1 MQIIDFYNHLK
12 TFGTPCSFDY
22 RIFCDCSKLVSAVVV
37 AFAVVVAVAVA
48 RILQVV
54 DPGRDRAT
62 KCTRPET
69 LDRSRLQAAT
79 WGGGSGGGSGSGGSD
94 GDGGGTEEDEED
106 EKDEEEEEVEEE
118 EEGFVRART
127 NQAFPS
133 TTSLQP
139 LPSSKVKPTKSN
151 QKQENNSLMEIH
163 LRAYS
168 ICKKFHWLISPNHT
182 DDSYG

>member
-1 MQIIDFYNHLK
+1 MKQNYR
-12 TFGTPCSFDY
+12 SF
-22 RIFCDCSKLVSAVVV
+22 R
-37 AFAVVVAVAVA
+37 
-48 RILQVV
+48 
-54 DPGRDRAT
+54 
-62 KCTRPET
+62 
-69 LDRSRLQAAT
+69 
-79 WGGGSGGGSGSGGSD
+79 SGSLRAQSYD
-94 GDGGGTEEDEED
+94 DDQEEDEED
-106 EKDEEEEEVEEE
+106 EKDEEEEEVEEEEE

-168 ICKKFHWLISPNHT
+168 ICKKFHWSISPNHT